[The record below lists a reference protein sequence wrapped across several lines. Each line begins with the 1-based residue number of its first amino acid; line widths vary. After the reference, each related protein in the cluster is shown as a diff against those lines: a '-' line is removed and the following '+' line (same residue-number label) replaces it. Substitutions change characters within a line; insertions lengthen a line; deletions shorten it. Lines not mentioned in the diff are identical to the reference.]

1 MFSERSVHLIT
12 SCTKG
17 KNHQGHVWPTLDID
31 PKQTPDD
38 AAYAWSN
45 IEGCPPDF
53 RVSIHSLAGSTLLF
67 IQIKVVVPATAVTFL
82 DKVSKV

>member
-1 MFSERSVHLIT
+1 MMDEPLSFRLWRNVYRRSERFSLAI
-12 SCTKG
+12 
-17 KNHQGHVWPTLDID
+17 
-31 PKQTPDD
+31 
-38 AAYAWSN
+38 N
-45 IEGCPPDF
+45 IPEGCPPDF